1 MRMLVILKFGFK
13 YFYIIKINI
22 HWDYASS
29 TSKTYELK
37 MATYKNSK
45 PEYFLKMTKNFKK
58 VIDGKV
64 TMSASRRIS
73 FLFNMLHVEYLG

>member
-1 MRMLVILKFGFK
+1 
-13 YFYIIKINI
+13 
-22 HWDYASS
+22 
-29 TSKTYELK
+29 